1 MLVVYIIM
9 KKFLMISLI
18 NKTLGS
24 LPEILNFNNELLIK
38 YLELD
43 YVL

>member
-1 MLVVYIIM
+1 MVIKL
-9 KKFLMISLI
+9 LE
-18 NKTLGS
+18 S